1 MLPKA
6 NRLKKKKDFER
17 VFKEGKGFR
26 EDFLFFKI
34 AKNNSGINRFAFI
47 VGKKLSRKATI
58 RNKVRRRLSALV
70 RQKLKNLKSGHDAI
84 FLVFPGIEKKDF
96 WEIEKTIDKLFA
108 KAKLLK

>member
-47 VGKKLSRKATI
+47 VGKKLSRKATV
-58 RNKVRRRLSALV
+58 RNKMRRCLSALV

-84 FLVFPGIEKKDF
+84 FLVFPGAEKREF
-96 WEIEKTIDKLFA
+96 LEIGKTIDNLFA